1 MPNEMIFRFKR
12 LCCIIECT
20 TSINFFYA
28 LEGFHDACT
37 NYVTKP
43 KHCLW
48 ITWRKYIASFFLTCC
63 HINKNKQSQTL
74 TKITFVSQI
83 LLCIF
88 QLHRDILSVNRHRVF
103 DYLCVKTNIDG
114 YIYYDIYVEEV
125 NPYNQITSIKCN
137 IFNHLTKISRD
148 LET

>member
-1 MPNEMIFRFKR
+1 MLHNRMHDIYQLFLCIRRFPRCMYQLCNETKTLPMNNLKKIHCVIF
-12 LCCIIECT
+12 LDLLP
-20 TSINFFYA
+20 Y
-28 LEGFHDACT
+28 
-37 NYVTKP
+37 
-43 KHCLW
+43 
-48 ITWRKYIASFFLTCC
+48 
-63 HINKNKQSQTL
+63 KNKQSQTL

-88 QLHRDILSVNRHRVF
+88 QLHRDILSVNRHHVF

-114 YIYYDIYVEEV
+114 YIYYDIYIEEV

>member
-1 MPNEMIFRFKR
+1 MHGIYQLFLCIKRFPRCMYQLSNETKILYMTKLKKLHCVIF
-12 LCCIIECT
+12 LDLLP
-20 TSINFFYA
+20 Y
-28 LEGFHDACT
+28 
-37 NYVTKP
+37 
-43 KHCLW
+43 
-48 ITWRKYIASFFLTCC
+48 
-63 HINKNKQSQTL
+63 KNKQLQTH

-88 QLHRDILSVNRHRVF
+88 QLHSDILSVIRHRVF

-137 IFNHLTKISRD
+137 IFISFYTK
-148 LET
+148 

>member
-1 MPNEMIFRFKR
+1 MLHNRMHDIYQLFLCIRRFPRCMYQLCNETKTLPMNNLKKIHCVIF
-12 LCCIIECT
+12 LDLLP
-20 TSINFFYA
+20 Y
-28 LEGFHDACT
+28 
-37 NYVTKP
+37 
-43 KHCLW
+43 
-48 ITWRKYIASFFLTCC
+48 
-63 HINKNKQSQTL
+63 KNKQTQTL

-88 QLHRDILSVNRHRVF
+88 QLHRDILSVNRHHVF

-114 YIYYDIYVEEV
+114 YIYYDIYIEEV
-125 NPYNQITSIKCN
+125 NPSNLITSIKCN